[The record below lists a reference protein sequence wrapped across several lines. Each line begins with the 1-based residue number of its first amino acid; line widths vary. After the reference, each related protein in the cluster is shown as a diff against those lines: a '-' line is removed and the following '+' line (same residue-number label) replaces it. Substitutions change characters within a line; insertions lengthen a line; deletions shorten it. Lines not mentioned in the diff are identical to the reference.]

1 MPEFRPNNKFL
12 CKKCLISLY
21 SCGGSFYCQNCDA
34 NYCLLCSKWNTYD
47 DFVKDMYEKYKI
59 DCLIHKKLCYDFEN
73 FKQNPK
79 RNLMTNRYY
88 VELEMA
94 CPICIQNGTN
104 VRVLKKQ
111 INRLKLLLLSSH
123 ISKNMLLNISEY
135 LKTNLC

>member
-1 MPEFRPNNKFL
+1 
-12 CKKCLISLY
+12 
-21 SCGGSFYCQNCDA
+21 
-34 NYCLLCSKWNTYD
+34 
-47 DFVKDMYEKYKI
+47 
-59 DCLIHKKLCYDFEN
+59 
-73 FKQNPK
+73 
-79 RNLMTNRYY
+79 MTNRYY